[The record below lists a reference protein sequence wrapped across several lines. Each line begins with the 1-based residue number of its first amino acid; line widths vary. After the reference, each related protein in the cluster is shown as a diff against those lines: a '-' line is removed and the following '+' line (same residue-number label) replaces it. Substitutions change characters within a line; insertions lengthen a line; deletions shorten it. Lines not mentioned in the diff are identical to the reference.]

1 MLHKDYTFTKRHL
14 GILLV
19 IVGAAA
25 IAGLLAIDLLNAGR
39 EGGIGPAQQIGL
51 ALGALAAFTGLTLIP
66 LGDAPA

>member
-1 MLHKDYTFTKRHL
+1 MLRKDYTFTKRHL

-19 IVGAAA
+19 TGGLAAL
-25 IAGLLAIDLLNAGR
+25 IGLLAIDLLNAGR

-51 ALGALAAFTGLTLIP
+51 ALAALAVSTGLTLIP